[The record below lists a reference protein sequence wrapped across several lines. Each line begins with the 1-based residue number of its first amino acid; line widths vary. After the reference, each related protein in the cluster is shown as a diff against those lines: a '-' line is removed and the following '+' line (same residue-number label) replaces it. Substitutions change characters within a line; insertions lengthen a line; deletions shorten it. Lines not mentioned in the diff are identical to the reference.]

1 MKRSGAMTGQ
11 RETLLCRYSYD
22 PLDRVVG
29 CAPLNQDSVQRYYRK
44 NRLVTEIQGPVE
56 YSVME
61 HDQQLLAQ
69 QQHQAGRVDSTL
81 LATDLQ
87 RSVLHSVSVGQH
99 QKPVYS
105 PYGHRSPASG
115 LLSLLGFNGER
126 REPVT
131 GHHLLGNGYRAFNSV
146 LMRFNSPDSLSPFGK
161 GGVNAYA
168 YCFGDPVNLVDPRG
182 EFGMLA
188 HMINQLGSAS
198 VAAVQQVVK
207 GLAAFKKTAVRS
219 LFKAPARPGHG
230 PLSNLES
237 GRNELVSVM
246 PKRRS
251 ALISEAN
258 VKAGELDLY
267 EVGARYRRAAKADIQ
282 QKRALKSQHFVE
294 GNELP
299 DEMKYKFPAD
309 YNESHATLPQ
319 DENNLIVVA
328 RAHVLQSPGE
338 FMPTQ
343 ALVKLIRS
351 V

>member
-1 MKRSGAMTGQ
+1 MTGQ

-131 GHHLLGNGYRAFNSV
+131 GHYLLGNGYRAFNSV

-168 YCFGDPVNLVDPRG
+168 YCEGNPVNRVDPTGHSFVSVFLGKYLKRAVDSFTPNALTRSAHNFAVTSIASG
-182 EFGMLA
+182 NTVKKSLISGASPDISTIEALDLA
-188 HMINQLGSAS
+188 MPENRHLEQIDN
-198 VAAVQQVVK
+198 
-207 GLAAFKKTAVRS
+207 
-219 LFKAPARPGHG
+219 LFKAK
-230 PLSNLES
+230 LEAFDQFNATE
-237 GRNELVSVM
+237 RDLVSLRGLFRKESLDPTM
-246 PKRRS
+246 
-251 ALISEAN
+251 LSEAPAF
-258 VKAGELDLY
+258 KAHVE
-267 EVGARYRRAAKADIQ
+267 A
-282 QKRALKSQHFVE
+282 RALVSKTFTEYGNALAIHLDRYPGQHRKS
-294 GNELP
+294 
-299 DEMKYKFPAD
+299 
-309 YNESHATLPQ
+309 
-319 DENNLIVVA
+319 VA
-328 RAHVLQSPGE
+328 R
-338 FMPTQ
+338 FN
-343 ALVKLIRS
+343 LVVRRVSIG
-351 V
+351 